1 MQQEIGVNKMNNAQ
15 RDALLEIVLENDESI
30 QELLEALFAVVN
42 DDQLAE
48 VLRKYNYSEVL
59 ETEDGYPVD

>member
-1 MQQEIGVNKMNNAQ
+1 MNKMNNAQ
-15 RDALLEIVLENDESI
+15 RDALLEIVLENDEAI
-30 QELLEALFAVVN
+30 QELLEALLAVVN